1 MTIDLHT
8 LKCGECGSG
17 ALRRAGLNQYQCEHC
32 ASVSLVEDKVSDRL
46 ERVLEQVKGE
56 AARRLAREEAAHRR
70 STNKAAVIIFG
81 VSVAM
86 MLVVVPLVNGFTQRG
101 KATGARRAAAAVA
114 PPAREVPAD
123 SLQLVEARQVLLGG
137 GSSARP
143 KLLVT
148 VRNQGDRPLERA
160 GIAAR
165 FFDGD
170 EPVGQGSQSVPIG
183 LLMPGES
190 APLLLDLPTGRNVTR
205 QALSVPSL
213 RSPREAIDGPP
224 LRLSRALLLQQG
236 DAVRLVGRL
245 VNGRS
250 DAALAGMEVLA
261 TLYDEAGTVVGLG
274 HGYPRSGVLAPGERT
289 SVDLRMER
297 LGDRR
302 VPIASW
308 DYRIDYQ
315 LATPDRASRVPVRA
329 GDRVVRGEGA
339 PQLFHP
345 GLYLGA
351 EDLLAEEAERFDP
364 AQIELAPL
372 VAVRSTTQD
381 PLYLTEIVNR
391 SAEAI
396 VLSPGAVISRF
407 DGARLDGTTTVGG
420 LSALYPGER
429 LPVLLEPRDAPAI
442 TQTRVEWKPMRR
454 AALPGPRAPLVV
466 EVTSTRA
473 DTSSVLVNFS
483 RRYSYKFVQVS
494 GQVRNAGAG
503 IVRKPV
509 LWLSLRDRDGR
520 LTGFGKVDNLPSIAA
535 GDSVPFQIKIDQ
547 LGRDFAR
554 VDTLYQTD

>member
-1 MTIDLHT
+1 MTIDLRT

-17 ALRRAGLNQYQCEHC
+17 TLRRAGLNQYQCEHC
-32 ASVSLVEDKVSDRL
+32 GSVSLVEDHVSDRL
-46 ERVLEQVKGE
+46 EHVLEQVKGE
-56 AARRLAREEAAHRR
+56 AARRLAQEEAAHRR
-70 STNKAAVIIFG
+70 STNKAAAIIFC
-81 VSVAM
+81 VAVAM

-101 KATGARRAAAAVA
+101 KASSARRAAAA
-114 PPAREVPAD
+114 PPAREIPVD
-123 SLQLVEARQVLLGG
+123 SLQLVEARQVLLGSG
-137 GSSARP
+137 DGARP

-148 VRNQGDRPLERA
+148 VRNQSDRPLERA
-160 GIAAR
+160 GVTAR

-170 EPVGQGSQSVPIG
+170 EPVGEGSQSVPIG
-183 LLMPGES
+183 LLQPGES
-190 APLLLDLPTGRNVTR
+190 APLLLDLPAGRKVTR
-205 QALSVPSL
+205 QVLSVPWM
-213 RSPREAIDGPP
+213 RTPGDAVDGPP
-224 LRLSRALLLQQG
+224 LSLARALLLQQG

-245 VNGRS
+245 VNARS
-250 DAALAGMEVLA
+250 DAGLAGMQVLA
-261 TLYDEAGTVVGLG
+261 TLHDEAGNVIGLG
-274 HGYPRSGVLAPGERT
+274 HGYPRSGVLAPGEST

-315 LATPDRASRVPVRA
+315 LAPTGRAGRMPVRSHS
-329 GDRVVRGEGA
+329 DRVVRVAGG
-339 PQLFHP
+339 PQSFHP
-345 GLYLGA
+345 ELRLSA
-351 EDLLAEEAERFDP
+351 EDLLADEAERFDP
-364 AQIELAPL
+364 AQLELAPL
-372 VAVRSTTQD
+372 VAVRSTTQE

-391 SAEAI
+391 SADAI
-396 VLSPGAVISRF
+396 VLSPGAVIARF
-407 DGARLDGTTTVGG
+407 DGARLDGSTTVGG

-442 TQTRVEWKPMRR
+442 TQTRFEWKPMRR

-494 GQVRNAGAG
+494 GQVRNAGAD

-535 GDSVPFQIKIDQ
+535 GDSVPFQLRIDQ